1 MASNLKLRVTTLT
14 KERPL
19 QLTRQS
25 TRSERNHRNAAGG
38 EGRVERGVGDA
49 GGEGCGRCDAGRHLE
64 EDSTSNARVTMAIV
78 ESVGGAGAEESKA
91 GT

>member
-1 MASNLKLRVTTLT
+1 M
-14 KERPL
+14 
-19 QLTRQS
+19 
-25 TRSERNHRNAAGG
+25 
-38 EGRVERGVGDA
+38 RVERGVGDA
-49 GGEGCGRCDAGRHLE
+49 GRHLD

>member
-25 TRSERNHRNAAGG
+25 TRSEQNHRNAAGG
-38 EGRVERGVGDA
+38 GCHVERGVGDA
-49 GGEGCGRCDAGRHLE
+49 VRHLE

>member
-1 MASNLKLRVTTLT
+1 MQREERVVW
-14 KERPL
+14 R
-19 QLTRQS
+19 
-25 TRSERNHRNAAGG
+25 GVWVM
-38 EGRVERGVGDA
+38 RVERGVG
-49 GGEGCGRCDAGRHLE
+49 DAGRHLE